1 MLYFFAVIKMA
12 FADFFKN
19 EDDMWTRLARDGK
32 PILLYGTGNGADKVL
47 DEFDRLGIRAAGVF
61 VSDGFA
67 RGQVFRGFNVTDY
80 SSACAQFGDFTVV
93 QSFGSGRREVID
105 NAEKISRA
113 HTYYAAD
120 VPVYG
125 DNIFNSEFV
134 NKNIDKIE
142 EVYALLYDEKSR
154 FVYENLIKYKFTGLR
169 KYLTACECA
178 KQDMFNLL
186 NLAGGE
192 SYLDLG
198 AYTGDTAAEFI
209 SLCPGYSSI
218 IACEPDRK
226 TFKKLEKNLSSV
238 RDVRLINACVS
249 DFDGEIMFNSGSG
262 RGSAAGKG
270 AAVPAMRVDSIVGD
284 ENVTCLKADV
294 EGAELDMIHGMAK
307 TVLKSKPKMRI
318 AAYHRSEDVFTI
330 PLAVNRIVDGYKIH
344 IIHTP
349 HTLGWDTDFI
359 FV

>member
-12 FADFFKN
+12 FADFFNN
-19 EDDMWTRLARDGK
+19 EDDMWTRLAHDDK

-47 DEFDRLGIRAAGVF
+47 DEFDRLGIRVAGVF

-67 RGQVFRGFNVTDY
+67 REQIFRGFKVTDY
-80 SSACAQFGDFTVV
+80 SSACAEFGDFTVV
-93 QSFGSGRREVID
+93 QSFGSGRREVIE
-105 NAEKISRA
+105 NAEKISKE

-125 DNIFNSEFV
+125 NNIFNNEFT

-142 EVYALLYDEKSR
+142 ETYSLLADEKSR
-154 FVYENLIKYKFTGLR
+154 SVYENLIKYKFTGLR

-178 KQDMFNLL
+178 KQDVFSLL
-186 NLAGGE
+186 NLADGE
-192 SYLDLG
+192 NYLDLG

-218 IACEPDRK
+218 TACEPDKK

-270 AAVPAMRVDSIVGD
+270 TTVPAMCVDSIVED
-284 ENVTCLKADV
+284 KNVTYLKADV
-294 EGAELDMIHGMAK
+294 EGAEIAMLRGAERTI
-307 TVLKSKPKMRI
+307 LNSKPKMRI
-318 AAYHRSEDVFTI
+318 AAYHRSEDVFII
-330 PLAVNRIVDGYKIH
+330 PLAVNRIVEGYKIH
-344 IIHTP
+344 IIHTL